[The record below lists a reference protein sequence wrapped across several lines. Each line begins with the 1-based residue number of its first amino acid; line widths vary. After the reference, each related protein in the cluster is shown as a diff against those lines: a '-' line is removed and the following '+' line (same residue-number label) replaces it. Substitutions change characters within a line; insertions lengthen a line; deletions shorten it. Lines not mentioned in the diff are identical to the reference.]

1 MPKVG
6 SEHWGSFDRKHI
18 YDYPVMHRML
28 ADLFNETHLF
38 AVAGASPKLGFRGG
52 RLVAPPYHRQS
63 FDLEFWGHLIGKY
76 RIMTSFV
83 SEFVITI
90 DVTTEYPNDILLPD
104 TFVLLTAEG
113 TFSITVS
120 DHGALE
126 SIEMIFDS
134 GMPEFG
140 CDLIRDFPG
149 RNAKSDKVLKHILAK
164 KSTLPDKALLS
175 GIHFAEVTTVEV

>member
-1 MPKVG
+1 MPKMG
-6 SEHWGSFDRKHI
+6 SAHWGSFGRKHI
-18 YDYPVMHRML
+18 YDYPVMHRIL
-28 ADLFNETHLF
+28 ADLFHETHLL

-52 RLVAPPYHRQS
+52 RLVAPPFHRHS
-63 FDLEFWGHLIGKY
+63 FELEFWGHLIGNY

-83 SEFVITI
+83 SEFGITI
-90 DVTTEYPNDILLPD
+90 DVKSEYHKDILLPD

-134 GMPEFG
+134 GMPEFS

-149 RNAKSDKVLKHILAK
+149 HNAKSDKVLKYILAR

-175 GIHFAEVTTVEV
+175 GIHFAEVITVEV